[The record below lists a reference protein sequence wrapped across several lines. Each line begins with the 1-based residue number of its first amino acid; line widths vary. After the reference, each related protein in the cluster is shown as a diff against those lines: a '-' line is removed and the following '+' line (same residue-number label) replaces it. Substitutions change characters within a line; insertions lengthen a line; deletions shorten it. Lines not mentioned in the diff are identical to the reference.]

1 LTAYG
6 LSAHW
11 PLEVLIAA
19 IKPGTTFAGYR
30 VESLVGRGGMGV
42 VYRAW
47 DLTLERPVAL
57 KLIAPEH
64 VENER
69 FRDRFL
75 REPRLAAS
83 LDHAS
88 VVPIYQAGENDGH
101 LYLAMR
107 FVEGRDLGALLEHH
121 KTLSPERALAILA
134 QIGGA
139 LDAAHRRGL
148 VHRDVKPPNV
158 LLDED
163 EHAYLTDFGITKRLG
178 GASTDTGR
186 VVGTLDY
193 LAPEQIRGEGVDGR
207 TDCYAL
213 ACVLYECLA
222 GAPPFRRA
230 TEAQTLWAHVQ
241 EEPPP
246 LPGQPA
252 LDPVLRTG
260 LAKERDERHPSCGAL
275 IEAAREALDYTVAS
289 PPTPREAP
297 VRPHGAETPGPEAA
311 PTTEERKLV
320 TVLFA
325 ELDVELDEQDPER
338 VRDLLG
344 QVCALASGELEA
356 SGGTVESALG
366 DALLATFGS
375 PHAQEDHAERALHA
389 ALATRRTLASRL
401 GDAISLRIG
410 VESGQVIAG
419 SSPDGRP
426 TVSGQ
431 PVVAAGRLARRALR
445 DDILLGERAARV
457 ARGAFELRR
466 GDDGYHL
473 VRALA
478 AVRPRGVRG
487 LGRAFVGRQGELGLL
502 QATYERVADQ
512 RQAHLV
518 TVVGDAG
525 VGKTSLVQALRERL
539 APSEERWY
547 IGRCLAYGRAITYHP
562 LAEVLR
568 DRLGILPG
576 DPPEVVRTRLGDRRI
591 LGMTLGL
598 DLTDGL
604 HPHEARDRLHEAW
617 IDLLEEICSAGPAT
631 VVVEDLHWAEPALLE
646 LLGQAARDVRGPL
659 LLVTTAR
666 PELLDRSPGW
676 GVARGSASRLWLE
689 PLSETEAEQ
698 MLADV
703 AGDLPG
709 TVRDLVLKRAEGNP
723 FFVEEVLGSLLDQ
736 GVLRREDG
744 GWVASKV
751 PATLE
756 VADSVQGVIGAR
768 IDLLPSAEKSA
779 LQAAA
784 VVGRSFW
791 EGAVAALT
799 DTASLDLRLLEERD
813 FVRRSPRSTLEGEH
827 EFHFKHALTRE
838 VAYASLPA
846 ARRALAHADFAE
858 WLERASGGDDKHAPE
873 LAHHYAEAAAPK
885 NVDMA
890 WAADE
895 RRAAALRRKAV
906 DWLRRAGELAF
917 GRYEL
922 VDSAALYRE
931 AVALEPDPSA
941 RSELWAASAQASQ
954 LRFDTDAFRE
964 AMEKALG
971 QRPPRQFAAHLYGQL
986 SREGSRPYMWKH
998 PPSRAVVE
1006 QWIEKALELAEPGSE
1021 ARASAVAA
1029 WAALDPGGRAGAAAE
1044 AVELAELLRD
1054 PLLRADAYESQA
1066 RVSTVHGRL
1075 DEAGT
1080 WADKKM
1086 ALMPEIADPDKRSTQ
1101 PLIASFV
1108 YMRQGRI
1115 EEGRRAAALHDQI
1128 TARLTPHHEVHAA
1141 AFLLLADTIGGDW
1154 ERASRQSA
1162 RAEAACAANLDTPCQ
1177 FNWRG
1182 LLMAALAHAQLG
1194 DDGEARR
1201 LEELAAESL
1210 TVQGPLGKEPALL
1223 RLLLLRG
1230 DFESAQR
1237 ILAEDPEIDFFDV
1250 DYPAVRLDA
1259 LAAIGDREG
1268 VEAEAPRALELGGYV
1283 EPFAMRALGRVR
1295 HERELLDRAATR
1307 FDEIGLDWRA
1317 EETRA
1322 MA

>member
-1 LTAYG
+1 
-6 LSAHW
+6 
-11 PLEVLIAA
+11 VVIAA
-19 IKPGTTFAGYR
+19 IQPGTTFAGYR

-47 DLTLERPVAL
+47 DLSLERPVAL

-64 VENER
+64 AENEL

-88 VVPIYQAGENDGH
+88 VVPIYQAGERDGH

-107 FVEGRDLGALLEHH
+107 FVEGSDLGNVLERQE
-121 KTLSPERALAILA
+121 TLSPERALAILA
-134 QIGGA
+134 QIAGA

-148 VHRDVKPPNV
+148 VHRDVKPANV
-158 LLDED
+158 LLDEE

-193 LAPEQIRGEGVDGR
+193 LAPEQIRGEGVDPR

-213 ACVLYECLA
+213 ACVLHECLA
-222 GAPPFRRA
+222 GAPPFRRD
-230 TEAQTLWAHVQ
+230 TEAETLWAHIQ
-241 EEPPP
+241 EEPPS
-246 LPGQPA
+246 LPAHPT
-252 LDPVLRTG
+252 LDPVLRRG
-260 LAKERDERHPSCGAL
+260 LAKERGGRHPTCGAL
-275 IEAAREALDYTVAS
+275 IEAARAAVGHTAAARRTAPKVSEPAGR
-289 PPTPREAP
+289 PR
-297 VRPHGAETPGPEAA
+297 GPERPRPEPA

-325 ELDVELDEQDPER
+325 ELDLELDEQDPER
-338 VRDLLG
+338 LRDVLE

-375 PHAQEDHAERALHA
+375 PLAQEDHAERALHA
-389 ALATRRTLASRL
+389 ALATRRTLASRF
-401 GDAISLRIG
+401 GDAVSLRIG

-419 SSPDGRP
+419 ASPEGRP

-431 PVVAAGRLARRALR
+431 PVAAAGRLARRAVS
-445 DDILLGERAARV
+445 DEILLGERAATV
-457 ARGAFELRR
+457 ARGAFELRQ
-466 GDDGYHL
+466 GDDGHHL

-502 QATYERVADQ
+502 QATYERVAEQ

-525 VGKTSLVQALRERL
+525 VGKTSLVYALRDRL
-539 APSEERWY
+539 APSDERWY

-568 DRLGILPG
+568 DRLDVLPG
-576 DPPEVVRTRLGDRRI
+576 DPPEVVRARLGDRRI

-604 HPHEARDRLHEAW
+604 HPHEARERLHEAW

-646 LLGQAARDVRGPL
+646 LLGRAARDVRGPL

-676 GVARGSASRLWLE
+676 GAARGSASRLWLE
-689 PLSETEAEQ
+689 PLSGTEAEQ
-698 MLADV
+698 MLADL

-744 GWVASKV
+744 RWVASKV

-756 VADSVQGVIGAR
+756 IADSVQGVIGAR
-768 IDLLPSAEKSA
+768 IDLLPPAEKNA

-791 EGAVAALT
+791 EGAVLALT
-799 DTASLDLRLLEERD
+799 DTASVDLRLLEERD
-813 FVRRSPRSTLEGEH
+813 FVRRAARSTVEGEH
-827 EFHFKHALTRE
+827 EYHFKHALTRE
-838 VAYASLPA
+838 VAYGSLPA
-846 ARRALAHADFAE
+846 ARRAWAHADFAE

-873 LAHHYAEAAAPK
+873 LAHHYAEAVAPE
-885 NVDMA
+885 NVDLA
-890 WAADE
+890 WAGDE

-906 DWLRRAGELAF
+906 GWLRRAGELAF

-931 AVALEPDPSA
+931 AVALEPDPGA
-941 RSELWAASAQASQ
+941 RSELWAASAHASQ
-954 LRFDTDAFRE
+954 LRFDTDGFRE

-971 QRPPRQFAAHLYGQL
+971 ERPPPQFAARLYGKL

-998 PPSRAVVE
+998 PPTRAVVE

-1044 AVELAELLRD
+1044 AVELAEQLGD
-1054 PLLRADAYESQA
+1054 PVLRADAYEAQA
-1066 RVSTVHGRL
+1066 SVAVAQGRL
-1075 DEAGT
+1075 DEAGS

-1086 ALMPEIADPDKRSTQ
+1086 ALVPEIADPDKRSAQ
-1101 PLIASFV
+1101 AVIATFV
-1108 YMRQGRI
+1108 FLRQGRI
-1115 EEGRRAAALHDQI
+1115 DEGRRAAALHEQI

-1162 RAEAACAANLDTPCQ
+1162 RAEAACAANADTPCQ

-1210 TVQGPLGKEPALL
+1210 TVQGPLSKEPALL
-1223 RLLLLRG
+1223 RLTLLRG

-1250 DYPAVRLDA
+1250 DYPAARFDA
-1259 LAAIGDREG
+1259 LAAVGDRER
-1268 VEAEAPRALELGGYV
+1268 VEAEAPRALEVGGYV
-1283 EPFAMRALGRVR
+1283 EPFAMRALGRIR
-1295 HERELLDRAATR
+1295 DERELLDRAAAR
-1307 FDEIGLDWRA
+1307 FDELGLGWRA
-1317 EETRA
+1317 EQTRA